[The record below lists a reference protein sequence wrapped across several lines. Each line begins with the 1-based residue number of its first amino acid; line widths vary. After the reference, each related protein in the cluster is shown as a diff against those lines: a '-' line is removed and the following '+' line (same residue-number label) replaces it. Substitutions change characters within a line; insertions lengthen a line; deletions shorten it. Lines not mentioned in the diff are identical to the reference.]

1 MKMPDI
7 FKKSGLA
14 LPKYITIPCKLAGGI
29 VLLSFLIVE
38 GIIIYNM
45 NAKAAD
51 IENDYIVILGC
62 QVEGSIPSVRLVQR
76 VNAAVKYLKEHQN
89 VKAVITGGQGP
100 GEDITEA
107 EAMRRILIENEIDE
121 KRILKEDQST
131 STIEN
136 LKFSNELYRLAD
148 RNVIIVTSDYHIF
161 RSLSIARKLGY
172 KNVSGIP
179 GKSQVFLLPVYLLR
193 EYAAVV
199 YYVLLGRI

>member
-14 LPKYITIPCKLAGGI
+14 LPKYITIPCKLAGCI

-45 NAKAAD
+45 DAKAAD
-51 IENDYIVILGC
+51 IENEYIVILGC

-121 KRILKEDQST
+121 KRILKEGQST

-172 KNVSGIP
+172 KSVSGIP

-199 YYVLLGRI
+199 YYMLSGRI

>member
-1 MKMPDI
+1 MRK
-7 FKKSGLA
+7 
-14 LPKYITIPCKLAGGI
+14 LPRYIKIPCKLAGCI

-62 QVEGSIPSVRLVQR
+62 QVEGSTPSVRLAQR
-76 VNAAVKYLKEHQN
+76 VNTAVKYLKEHQN

-107 EAMRRILIENEIDE
+107 EAMRRILMENGIDE
-121 KRILKEDQST
+121 KRILVEDKST
-131 STIEN
+131 STMEN
-136 LKFSNELYRLAD
+136 LKFSDELYHLAG
-148 RNVIIVTSDYHIF
+148 RNVVIVTSDYHIF

-172 KNVSGIP
+172 KSVSGIA
-179 GKSQVFLLPVYLLR
+179 GKSQIPALPVYLLR
-193 EYAAVV
+193 EYVAVV
-199 YYVLLGRI
+199 YYMLLGRI